1 MRFVVF
7 SYRLPFSIDRFKIGS
22 QYMFIQAMKSFNT
35 ASGDKL
41 YEIVDR
47 KITPEEQST
56 YSKIH
61 PKRYPGKFVRNLVPK
76 GCELVEERSQSIW
89 PVTKNEYTV
98 PNRTAIGGASM
109 TTIVTPDR
117 ANPVPQ
123 EIIEIIGANKHTVE
137 FFDMV
142 QPNFQGPTCFVYRL
156 LKFEV
161 NMFGKSLV
169 ENAII
174 STARSVYKQNYSN
187 AIKNAYQWSSLT
199 ENDMDKIFNGDIV
212 KETEIS
218 TEADNENQQVE

>member
-61 PKRYPGKFVRNLVPK
+61 PKRYPGKFVRNIVPK
-76 GCELVEERSQSIW
+76 GCELLEERSQSIW
-89 PVTKNEYTV
+89 PITKNEYTV

-109 TTIVTPDR
+109 TTIVTRDHVD
-117 ANPVPQ
+117 PVPQ
-123 EIIEIIGANKHTVE
+123 EIKEMIGSNKHSVE
-137 FFDMV
+137 FFDLV
-142 QPNFQGPTCFVYRL
+142 TPNFQGPTCFVYRL

-169 ENAII
+169 EKAII
-174 STARSVYKQNYSN
+174 STARKLYKTNYSN
-187 AIKNAYQWSSLT
+187 AIKNAYQWQELT

-212 KETEIS
+212 TETEVS
-218 TEADNENQQVE
+218 TECDQQDQQDE

>member
-47 KITPEEQST
+47 KISPEEQST

-61 PKRYPGKFVRNLVPK
+61 PKRYPGKFVRNIVPK

-89 PVTKNEYTV
+89 PITKNEYTV

-109 TTIVTPDR
+109 TTIVTRDR
-117 ANPVPQ
+117 VDPVPQ
-123 EIIEIIGANKHTVE
+123 EIQEIIGANKHSIE
-137 FFDMV
+137 FFDLV
-142 QPNFQGPTCFVYRL
+142 TPNFQGPTCFVYRL

-169 ENAII
+169 EKAII
-174 STARSVYKQNYSN
+174 STSRKLYKTNYSN
-187 AIKNAYQWSSLT
+187 AIKNAYQWQELT

-212 KETEIS
+212 TETEVS
-218 TEADNENQQVE
+218 TECDQHDQQDE